1 MFWLVTC
8 FSVVLVSLFAKW
20 AASTAIGRLRQSLL
34 HRQREALE
42 LKGVLSDL
50 RQEHQQAIRL
60 TREKAADIK
69 RLKSQ
74 LAQMEGQAREL
85 TDRKTEKRGPKGS
98 KSR

>member
-1 MFWLVTC
+1 MFWWVACFSMVLVT
-8 FSVVLVSLFAKW
+8 LFAKW
-20 AASTAIGRLRQSLL
+20 ATSTAIGRLRQSLL

-50 RQEHQQAIRL
+50 RQDHQQALRL

-74 LAQMEGQAREL
+74 LAQMEGQVREL
-85 TDRKTEKRGPKGS
+85 SEEKSGKRGRKGT

>member
-1 MFWLVTC
+1 MFWWVTC
-8 FSVVLVSLFAKW
+8 FSTALVTLFAKW
-20 AASTAIGRLRQSLL
+20 ATSTAIGRLRQSLL

-42 LKGVLSDL
+42 LKGVLSDR

-60 TREKAADIK
+60 TKEKAADIK

-85 TDRKTEKRGPKGS
+85 SERKPEKR
-98 KSR
+98 SRPGGRTL